1 MKCVGTTAC
10 GEILLHPGADL
21 GAVTSLPLHS
31 VGVFFVQPNPFGS
44 QLLQSS
50 QFGCRQ
56 ADSTGGGQLRWAVFK
71 KEDVLPFRE
80 ASAQGRR
87 LGV

>member
-1 MKCVGTTAC
+1 MKNVGTTAR

-44 QLLQSS
+44 QLLQSG
-50 QFGCRQ
+50 QLGGRQ
-56 ADSTGGGQLRWAVFK
+56 ADSTGGRQLRRAVFE
-71 KEDVLPFRE
+71 KEDVLPLRE
-80 ASAQGRR
+80 ASAQGWG
-87 LGV
+87 LGD